1 MAMTFYPHSHF
12 PGPHHSA
19 LWPRV
24 VIYPTPMHGML
35 SYHARMHVCIRDGLN
50 AVFSGVLRGS
60 GQQLTGAAVSGSCF
74 LFSLPTTYYL
84 AFIADWSMLSGVP
97 ILGALEPVCLRVIH
111 PPTQCPSRSSKVSAS
126 IRASQST
133 TKTHSLDVPHSS
145 FTSRKVARVWL
156 GVSAGS
162 MLQSCV
168 LLAVMS
174 RWDWSK
180 QAARVVKSIQARQ

>member
-126 IRASQST
+126 ILLCITEHNKNSFIGCPPLIIHLPQGGT
-133 TKTHSLDVPHSS
+133 SL
-145 FTSRKVARVWL
+145 
-156 GVSAGS
+156 AGS
-162 MLQSCV
+162 LCRFDASV
-168 LLAVMS
+168 LRFAGGHVTLGLE
-174 RWDWSK
+174 
-180 QAARVVKSIQARQ
+180 